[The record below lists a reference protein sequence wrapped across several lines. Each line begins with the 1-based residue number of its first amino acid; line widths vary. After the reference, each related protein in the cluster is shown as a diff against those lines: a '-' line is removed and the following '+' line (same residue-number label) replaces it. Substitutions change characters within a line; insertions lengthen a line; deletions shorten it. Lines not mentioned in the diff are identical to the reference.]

1 MYGQMQAN
9 NKVEPCF
16 WQPDEQKGIMMRV
29 AGEIQFVNDVEL
41 KKKVLEYKPFL
52 KEFGMTFE
60 HPGLIIF
67 RIAKGEA
74 YLWAIATNLQPKEM
88 IKFG

>member
-9 NKVEPCF
+9 NKVEACF
-16 WQPDEQKGIMMRV
+16 WQPDEQTGIMMRV
-29 AGEIQFVNDVEL
+29 AGEIQFVNDLKL
-41 KKKVLEYKPFL
+41 KKKVLEDRPFL
-52 KEFGMTFE
+52 KEFGMTFN

-74 YLWAIATNLQPKEM
+74 YFWTMANNFQPKEM